1 MWIFRK
7 PGKRLSWKQR
17 KIMVFCFLISWP
29 TSRVGW
35 NNVFLEVEKHSFLI
49 LAHLALFPFGRG
61 THHRWKWSV
70 FSTKRPRLT
79 KTYSDLDDVRILYNI
94 NEIRFCTLWQDFE
107 KAVWSK
113 FEQEMSFLLTKSLQS
128 TERNP
133 PCLLCNPP
141 WSATLSVSHVFTKLD
156 FRVYLLKVRE
166 RWLKVPTG
174 LLV

>member
-1 MWIFRK
+1 MF
-7 PGKRLSWKQR
+7 SWKR
-17 KIMVFCFLISWP
+17 K
-29 TSRVGW
+29 R
-35 NNVFLEVEKHSFLI
+35 HSFLI

-79 KTYSDLDDVRILYNI
+79 KTFSDLDDVRILYNI
-94 NEIRFCTLWQDFE
+94 TTNEIRFCTLWQDFE
-107 KAVWSK
+107 RAVWSK
-113 FEQEMSFLLTKSLQS
+113 FEPEMTFLFTKSLQS

-156 FRVYLLKVRE
+156 FRVHRLKVRADQGE
-166 RWLKVPTG
+166 SATWIVSLDFLFPPKVT
-174 LLV
+174 